1 MARIYVAPMERY
13 ELNLTFMR
21 LACNNITINEQQDD
35 YKSTDDLLSKMCLI

>member
-35 YKSTDDLLSKMCLI
+35 YKGADDFYQKCV